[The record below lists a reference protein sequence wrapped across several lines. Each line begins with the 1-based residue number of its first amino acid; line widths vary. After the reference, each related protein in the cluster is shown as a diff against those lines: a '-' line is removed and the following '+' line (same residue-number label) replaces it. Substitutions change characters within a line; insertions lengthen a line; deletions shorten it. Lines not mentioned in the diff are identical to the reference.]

1 MKQYKVYYDLVWTE
15 PEIIEAESKSDAMEQ
30 MMDIILDNIGFYIDC
45 RAEEYEE
52 EYEEEEYEDE
62 E

>member
-45 RAEEYEE
+45 RAEEYD
-52 EYEEEEYEDE
+52 EEEEYEDE